1 MLRSPLSLKVVIVIA
16 VGVLLVSSAAV
27 GAQADGFR
35 ETFGDPELPGWEHPP
50 EAAVVDGLLQVR
62 HGGFAVHFG
71 DWADI
76 TLSIRARFSG
86 EGVAAMGYYFR
97 DAGSYTLLITSGAL
111 SVQRQEGQAQTS
123 LGSAKVPA
131 LLPDTW
137 VDVKIVVS
145 GDRHQVYVN
154 DELQLTVTDA
164 EPLSAGAI
172 LLGARGGLTAEYD
185 DLDLRGTPTG
195 APPEAG
201 PAAQP
206 QSTATAVPPV
216 TTSSERGGLAGLF
229 SELFAGQASRLD
241 LITFLINLALAAVC
255 ASILAL
261 VYVHWGSSLTNR
273 RKFASN
279 LILMAMT
286 TTFIILVVRS
296 SVALSLGLVGALSI
310 VRFRTAVKEPEEL
323 AYLFVAIGIGVGLGD
338 NQRLITLVA
347 LAALT
352 AVVFLQRI
360 LRRPDADV
368 NMHLVVASRQPH
380 KVELAQITAAL
391 RPHVAKMKLLRF
403 DETPDMLET
412 AFLVEFGRM
421 DRLNEAR
428 LALTS
433 LSESIEISFMD
444 NKGLW

>member
-1 MLRSPLSLKVVIVIA
+1 MLKSPLSLKAVIVIA
-16 VGVLLVSSAAV
+16 VGVLLLSPAAV
-27 GAQADGFR
+27 GAQADRFQ
-35 ETFGDPELPGWEHPP
+35 ETFADPALPGWEHPP

-62 HGGFAVHFG
+62 PGGFAVHFG

-76 TLSIRARFSG
+76 TLSIKARFSG
-86 EGVAAMGYYFR
+86 EGEAAISYYFQ

-111 SVQRQEGQAQTS
+111 SVQRKDNQAETS

-137 VDVKIVVS
+137 VGIKIIVS
-145 GDRHQVYVN
+145 GDQQKVYIN

-164 EPLSAGAI
+164 QPLLAGAI
-172 LLGARGGLTAEYD
+172 LLTVRGGLTAEYD
-185 DLDLRGTPTG
+185 DLDVRGRPAAG
-195 APPEAG
+195 PPEAG
-201 PAAQP
+201 PGAQS
-206 QSTATAVPPV
+206 QSTATPAPTV
-216 TTSSERGGLAGLF
+216 TAFTERGGLAGLLAEF
-229 SELFAGQASRLD
+229 FAGQASRLD
-241 LITFLINLALAAVC
+241 LITFLINLILAAVC

-347 LAALT
+347 LAAVT
-352 AVVFLQRI
+352 VVIFVERI

-368 NMHLVVASRQPH
+368 NMHLVILSRHPE
-380 KVELAQITAAL
+380 KVELVQITAAL
-391 RPHVAKMKLLRF
+391 RPHVTKMKLLRF
-403 DETPDMLET
+403 DETPDLLET
-412 AFLVEFGRM
+412 AFLVEFGRI

-428 LALTS
+428 SAVRS